1 MTGSDT
7 AVAEAPAK
15 PLGFPIYLTL
25 FTALA
30 LALLVGLGVWQV
42 KRLHWKE
49 DLLARI
55 AALQSAPPKPLG
67 QVLSRLGQG
76 VDIDFTRVQLDC
88 PGVERGPYVKLY
100 AVHDAE
106 AGFRIITACAL
117 TGQPYANLLVDR
129 GFVRQDALAA
139 WKPEAGAAL
148 DRPIVGVLRRG
159 DKKTFVTPDNQPAQ
173 RLFYSRD
180 IPAMAQVL
188 GAKDAAP
195 TFLMLETPAP
205 AAGGPVP
212 APVPADIPNRH
223 LEYAVTWFG
232 LALALLGVYLATL
245 WRRWAK

>member
-1 MTGSDT
+1 MTRSDS
-7 AVAEAPAK
+7 AAAEAPAK
-15 PLGFPIYLTL
+15 PPGFPIFLTL

-55 AALQSAPPKPLG
+55 AALQSAPPRPLG
-67 QVLSRLGQG
+67 QILGRLGQG

-88 PGVERGPYVKLY
+88 PGVERSPYIRLY
-100 AVHDAE
+100 AVRDGE

-117 TGQPYANLLVDR
+117 TGQPYASLLVDR
-129 GFVRQDALAA
+129 GFIRQDAVAA
-139 WKPEAGAAL
+139 WRPETGAPL
-148 DRPIVGVLRRG
+148 SRPIVGVLRRG
-159 DKKTFVTPDNQPAQ
+159 DKKTFVTPPNQPAQ
-173 RLFYSRD
+173 RLFYYRD

-188 GAKDAAP
+188 GVRDAAP
-195 TFLMLETPAP
+195 TFLMLERPAP

-232 LALALLGVYLATL
+232 LAAALLGVYLATL
-245 WRRWAK
+245 WRRLAR